1 MYVTMLYFLSTFLN
15 QRGGS
20 SWKDAHPQVFPRHW
34 HKFSINVR
42 NLEKWTN
49 FFKWDFMCP
58 MWYNADD
65 SNHRGYVTAH
75 WEVTYNQVNLCCFSM
90 ILFKDKTQKEMR
102 KQKNQAMMFC
112 LQIWQLTKKSKKWTV
127 SKNSVNSQTD
137 SKGNYHSG
145 VYLLWPSL
153 VTKWPRLILDVSR
166 ERKHL
171 TSHCPRMTAW
181 CFSLRSPDGK
191 KTRVFQAEDKKNA
204 TALKVLNSGT
214 TSTGVPITEHLRK
227 PDP

>member
-20 SWKDAHPQVFPRHW
+20 SWKDAHPQVFPLHW
-34 HKFSINVR
+34 HKFSINVG
-42 NLEKWTN
+42 NSEKWTN
-49 FFKWDFMCP
+49 FFKWDFMSQCDTMQMIQTIGDMLP
-58 MWYNADD
+58 SIERLHITRLISAVSQWFYLKTK
-65 SNHRGYVTAH
+65 HKRR
-75 WEVTYNQVNLCCFSM
+75 WES
-90 ILFKDKTQKEMR
+90 R
-102 KQKNQAMMFC
+102 KKAMMFC
-112 LQIWQLTKKSKKWTV
+112 LLIWQLTKKSKKWTV

-145 VYLLWPSL
+145 VNLLWPSL

-171 TSHCPRMTAW
+171 TSRRPQMTAW
-181 CFSLRSPDGK
+181 CFSLRSPDGE
-191 KTRVFQAEDKKNA
+191 KTRVFQAEDKKN
-204 TALKVLNSGT
+204 TTTLKVLNSGT
-214 TSTGVPITEHLRK
+214 ASTGVPITEHLRK